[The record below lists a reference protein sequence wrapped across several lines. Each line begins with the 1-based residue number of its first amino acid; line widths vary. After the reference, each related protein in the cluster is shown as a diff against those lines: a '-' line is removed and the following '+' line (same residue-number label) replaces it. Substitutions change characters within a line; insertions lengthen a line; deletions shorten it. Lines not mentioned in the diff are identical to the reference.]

1 MFKQILI
8 TMFLFIVILVVFYFL
23 IKYFLISTHK
33 LYLDTSKIKYLLHDS
48 DKEYLK
54 KYSNEISISQ
64 IKEYSVF
71 FTTKDWNTSNN
82 NYLKFKER
90 YYIIEPGYYYY
101 ILPDTEMFLN
111 NKINVFLLK
120 KK

>member
-8 TMFLFIVILVVFYFL
+8 TIFLFIVILVVFYFL
-23 IKYFLISTHK
+23 IKNFLVSTHK
-33 LYLDTSKIKYLLHDS
+33 LYLDESKVKYLLHDS

-54 KYSNEISISQ
+54 KYSNKISISE
-64 IKEYSVF
+64 IKEHSVF
-71 FTTKDWNTSNN
+71 YTTKKWNTSNN
-82 NYLKFKER
+82 NYIKFKER

-101 ILPDTEMFLN
+101 ILPETEMFFN